1 MDNYNVSKSLSART
15 CAIVN
20 YIYREH
26 RVPFVSIFVYATT
39 KKSSSQWKPLG
50 NNVPSD
56 TKYAYIRNTNVRAL
70 EKPEY
75 NAPWNLDQ
83 QRATNNQGTKTTI
96 ERLSINYFLVHRK
109 CVQCRLKRFNSPS
122 NSPGR
127 YWEVREN
134 RSVHALTQHSE
145 TRESAPHLFC
155 PVKATIARDFYDS
168 GATKSLFVRLFEII
182 LTCSKTSI
190 LSMNSRLS
198 LESLSMKIVKP
209 SFVRSA
215 LKIKDIYQILNC
227 EKDTLFWLLILLLIL
242 RNLFDY

>member
-1 MDNYNVSKSLSART
+1 MGNYNVQESLSART

-20 YIYREH
+20 YIYRTH
-26 RVPFVSIFVYATT
+26 RVPAFVSIFVYATT

-50 NNVPSD
+50 NNVLSD
-56 TKYAYIRNTNVRAL
+56 RKYTYIRNANVRAL

-83 QRATNNQGTKTTI
+83 QRATSNQETKTTI
-96 ERLSINYFLVHRK
+96 ERLSINYFLVRRK
-109 CVQCRLKRFNSPS
+109 CVQCRLKRFYCPS

-134 RSVHALTQHSE
+134 RSVHALLLHSE
-145 TRESAPHLFC
+145 TQESAPRWFC
-155 PVKATIARDFYDS
+155 PIKATIAHDFYDD
-168 GATKSLFVRLFEII
+168 GATKSLFVRSFEIV
-182 LTCSKTSI
+182 LTCSKTNI

-215 LKIKDIYQILNC
+215 LKIKDIYQILKC
-227 EKDTLFWLLILLLIL
+227 EKNITL
-242 RNLFDY
+242 DH